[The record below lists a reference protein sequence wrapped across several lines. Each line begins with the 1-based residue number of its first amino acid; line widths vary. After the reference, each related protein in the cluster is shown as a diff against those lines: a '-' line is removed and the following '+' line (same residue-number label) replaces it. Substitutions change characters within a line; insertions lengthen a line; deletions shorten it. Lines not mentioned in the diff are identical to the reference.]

1 MKTRPFSLLLV
12 MWTTIMPMKLLAAD
26 GNAEPYAVLSD
37 NNTVLTFYYGN
48 QKEARGGMSV
58 VTQSTTKS
66 GTTWRA
72 GSCKDSLSRR
82 VYISPKERKWL

>member
-1 MKTRPFSLLLV
+1 MKTRLLSLLLV
-12 MWTTIMPMKLLAAD
+12 ILASVMPMKLLAAD

-37 NNTVLTFYYGN
+37 NNTVLTFYYDD

-66 GTTWRA
+66 GTICRA